1 MGKRLVALLL
11 GAAWLLTG
19 CAAKQAIPGGHAPE
33 ADNRLIVYTSHKAD
47 VYTPIIK
54 EFEERTGIW
63 VTLESGG
70 TSEMLD
76 RIAAESE
83 NPGGDIMFG
92 GGVESLEAHSDYFD
106 PIAKPAAPIR
116 AAYYKEDSPWLPF
129 SSLPQVI
136 IYNSLLVSPAEAP
149 AGWQSLLDPRWRGKI
164 AFADPMVSGSSYT
177 ALLTIL
183 QALPQPEAEALAAFW
198 QNLNGLVLPGSGDV
212 VGAVAQG
219 DCLVGITLEETALKA
234 IDQGVDIQMIYP
246 AEGTSD
252 IPDGVALIKGG
263 GHRENALLFI
273 DFILSPAVQSR
284 LARDF
289 SRRPVIVL
297 DESAEDAPEDFALIS
312 YDIAWA
318 GQHKSALLEQWQSL
332 QKGAGL

>member
-1 MGKRLVALLL
+1 MGKRLTALLM
-11 GAAWLLTG
+11 GMVCLLSG
-19 CAAKQAIPGGHAPE
+19 CAAKQAAPRGYAPE
-33 ADNRLIVYTSHKAD
+33 VDNRLIIYTSHKPD

-83 NPGGDIMFG
+83 SPKGDIMFG
-92 GGVESLEAHSDYFD
+92 GGVESLEDRSAYFD
-106 PIAKPAAPIR
+106 PITKPDLLIR
-116 AAYYKEDSPWLPF
+116 QAYYKEDSPWLPF

-136 IYNSLLVSPAEAP
+136 IYNSLLLSPMDAP
-149 AGWQSLLDPRWRGKI
+149 TGWQSLLDPRWRGKI
-164 AFADPMVSGSSYT
+164 AFADPTVSGSSYT

-183 QALPQPEAEALAAFW
+183 QALPQSEEAALAAFIE
-198 QNLNGLVLPGSGDV
+198 NLDGLILAGSGDV

-219 DCLVGITLEETALKA
+219 DCLVGVTLEETALKA
-234 IDQGVDIQMIYP
+234 IAQGVDIQMVYP
-246 AEGTSD
+246 SEGTSD

-263 GHRENALLFI
+263 SHRENALLFI
-273 DFILSPAVQSR
+273 DFILSHAVQSR
-284 LARDF
+284 LASDF

-297 DESAEDAPEDFALIS
+297 DAAAADAPEDFVLIS

-318 GQHKSALLEQWQSL
+318 GKHKSDLLGRWQALA
-332 QKGAGL
+332 KGAGL